1 MMKLMMLYGVNCN
14 KDIWKDI
21 KPYLKDYEIEYVEY
35 PHEVTLK
42 AKSVDDITEWVYKNY
57 HLHSYDA
64 IVGHSLGGI
73 IALQLV
79 AKYKMKVDKLIYLE
93 TNLKPAE
100 EFYRNLMIRENMER
114 YGSNILQMFN
124 EERAFYTPELL
135 ASLQVDFDYIHLVDE
150 ISQNIYAIYGD
161 RGMPD
166 YPNII
171 KDLNLPT
178 QVLDKLS
185 LSFIQNSCHMI
196 MIENPQQLYETIRSI
211 LEK

>member
-1 MMKLMMLYGVNCN
+1 MKLMMLYGVNC
-14 KDIWKDI
+14 KKEIWNTI
-21 KPYLKDYEIEYVEY
+21 KPYLKDYEIDYVEY

-57 HLHSYDA
+57 HLYSYDA

-79 AKYKMKVDKLIYLE
+79 AKYKMKADKLIYLD
-93 TNLKPAE
+93 TNLKPAK
-100 EFYRNLMIRENMER
+100 EFYRNLMTQENMKK
-114 YGSNILQMFN
+114 YGLNILQMLN

-135 ASLQVDFDYIHLVDE
+135 ASLQAEFDYTYLVNE
-150 ISQNIYAIYGD
+150 ISQTIYAVYGD
-161 RGMPD
+161 RGMPG
-166 YPNII
+166 YANRM

-178 QVLDKLS
+178 QVLDNLN
-185 LSFIQNSCHMI
+185 LLFIQNACHMI
-196 MIENPQQLYETIRSI
+196 MIENPQQLYETIKTI

>member
-1 MMKLMMLYGVNCN
+1 M
-14 KDIWKDI
+14 
-21 KPYLKDYEIEYVEY
+21 
-35 PHEVTLK
+35 
-42 AKSVDDITEWVYKNY
+42 
-57 HLHSYDA
+57 
-64 IVGHSLGGI
+64 GHSLGGI

-114 YGSNILQMFN
+114 YGSNILQMLN
-124 EERAFYTPELL
+124 EESAFYTPELL